1 MRKYQINYDDSA
13 MQVLT
18 DLEAVRKQPGMYW
31 YARVRSAYHWSNLN
45 RFGQGGYKISEG
57 RHCVGSSVVNT
68 TAMVVRAGKKIP
80 AIFRNGGQPMETL
93 KRLSKTTQQV
103 GKLQLIYP
111 VVNVASDA

>member
-1 MRKYQINYDDSA
+1 
-13 MQVLT
+13 
-18 DLEAVRKQPGMYW
+18 
-31 YARVRSAYHWSNLN
+31 
-45 RFGQGGYKISEG
+45 
-57 RHCVGSSVVNT
+57 
-68 TAMVVRAGKKIP
+68 MVVRAGKKIP